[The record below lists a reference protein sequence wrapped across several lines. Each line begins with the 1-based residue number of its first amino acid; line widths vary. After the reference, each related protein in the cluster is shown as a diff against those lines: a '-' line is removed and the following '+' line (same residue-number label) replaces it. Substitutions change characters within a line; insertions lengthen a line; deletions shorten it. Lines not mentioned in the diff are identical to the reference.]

1 MVGAERR
8 RWNRRKEKTLEDLV
22 QANSKYLFVKSQ
34 NINQSAL
41 HLTLDERYADYKSD
55 FTYACQL
62 IMKLIWIWLT

>member
-1 MVGAERR
+1 M
-8 RWNRRKEKTLEDLV
+8 

-41 HLTLDERYADYKSD
+41 HLTLDERCADYKSD

-62 IMKLIWIWLT
+62 IMKLI